1 MMRAPECLAL
11 YQHRITPQLERYLQD
26 APQAAHQLLS
36 AMRYAN
42 LEGGKRLRAA
52 LVYAAAETFNAPL
65 NKADAAAV
73 AVELVHA
80 YSLIHDDLPA
90 MDNSPLRR
98 GMPSCHVA
106 YDHATAILAGD
117 ALQAL
122 AFDVLANDEQSTIET
137 RIQLI
142 QRLAHA
148 SGLQGMAGGQMIDLL
163 YTGSAEKISLEKL
176 QQMHALKTGALL
188 KASILMGCECA
199 ELQDNRVLEAIKI
212 YSEALGLAY
221 QIQDDILDVTC
232 SESQL
237 GKPSGQ
243 DAALNKMTYP
253 AVIGLEKAKQMR
265 DECYQQGFTALKE
278 VALQQSRLAELLAFV
293 VGRES

>member
-1 MMRAPECLAL
+1 MQAPECLEL
-11 YQHRITPQLERYLQD
+11 YQQRIIPQLECYLQ
-26 APQAAHQLLS
+26 ASPTAANRLLL

-52 LVYAAAETFNAPL
+52 LVYAATETFNTSL
-65 NKADAAAV
+65 NKADAAAA

-106 YDHATAILAGD
+106 YDDATAILAGD

-122 AFDVLANDEQSTIET
+122 AFEVLANDEHASLET

-142 QRLAHA
+142 QRLAYA

-163 YTGSAEKISLEKL
+163 YTGSTETISLEKL

-199 ELQDNRVLEAIKI
+199 ELKDNSMLAAIQI

-221 QIQDDILDVTC
+221 QIQDDILDVIC

-253 AVIGLEKAKQMR
+253 AVIGLDKAKQMR
-265 DECYQQGFTALKE
+265 DACYQQGFNALKE
-278 VALQQSRLAELLAFV
+278 VALQQSRLGELLAFV